1 MTVVP
6 FRKNETWNAE
16 SRDDLASTY
25 RDAIFEHIRAH
36 TVGTNINPTTLL
48 TTDYLNHFNEV
59 VMLLEML
66 PAAPGELAADLSKWS
81 PMSYEEHFDESG
93 FRDKAL
99 AVAAYENAPVQVR
112 EAFDLAVADLDQ
124 EMVLALQEVEKLVD
138 TGNIDALQSLCG
150 KCVPELQS
158 LIMHVAAIVNGGPDE
173 AAEVEADAHAGDE
186 AQAAVDA
193 LFD

>member
-6 FRKNETWNAE
+6 FRKHESWNAQ
-16 SRDDLASTY
+16 SREELASTY
-25 RDAIFEHIRAH
+25 RDAIFDHIRAH

-59 VMLLEML
+59 VMMLEML
-66 PAAPGELAADLSKWS
+66 PSAPGELAADLADWN
-81 PMSYEEHFDESG
+81 PVSYEEHFDESG

-99 AVAAYENAPVQVR
+99 AVTAYENAPLEIR

-124 EMVLALQEVEKLVD
+124 EMVLALQEVQKLVNL
-138 TGNIDALQSLCG
+138 GNVGDLQSLCG
-150 KCVPELQS
+150 KWVPELQS
-158 LIMHVAAIVNGGPDE
+158 LIMHVATIVNGELGDG
-173 AAEVEADAHAGDE
+173 AKVDADAHASDE